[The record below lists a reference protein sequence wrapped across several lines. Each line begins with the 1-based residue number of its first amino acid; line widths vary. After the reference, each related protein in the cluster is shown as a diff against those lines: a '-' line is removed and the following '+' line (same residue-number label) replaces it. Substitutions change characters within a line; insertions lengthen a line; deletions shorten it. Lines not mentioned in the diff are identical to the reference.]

1 MNLPDFMDHLTRDLT
16 EAVLSGEYI
25 CALRICRDALA
36 RPEIGPERIHQ
47 LVVLPTIRAVGQ
59 AWADDSAT
67 FEQTSLAH
75 ILLHR
80 LLEHIAR
87 RNGTGSAPQTA
98 LPLHDA
104 RVMVTVAPGD
114 THDFGAQIL
123 SQSLRLS
130 GWPVTFCGHRQRDK
144 VMPTLARQS
153 YSALAISVSC
163 DENLDGLADFVMTSR
178 AASTSPKLNVIVGGA
193 AIQPPFA
200 QYDFLGADLVG
211 LAIDEVAS
219 YLSNMTPAIPAE
231 RWN

>member
-1 MNLPDFMDHLTRDLT
+1 MDHLTRDLI
-16 EAVLSGEYI
+16 ESVLSGDYI

-47 LVVLPTIRAVGQ
+47 IVILPTIRAVGQ
-59 AWADDSAT
+59 AWADDSAS
-67 FEQTSLAH
+67 FEQASLAH

-80 LLEHIAR
+80 LLEYVAR
-87 RNGTGSAPQTA
+87 SNGAATGMRQAWPV
-98 LPLHDA
+98 HDA

-123 SQSLRLS
+123 SQHLRLS
-130 GWPVTFCGHRQRDK
+130 GWPVTFFGHRQRER
-144 VMPTLARQS
+144 VVPTLAQQR

-163 DENLDGLADFVMTSR
+163 DENLAGLADFVMTSR
-178 AASTSPKLNVIVGGA
+178 MASTSPKLHLMIGGA
-193 AIQPPFA
+193 AIQPPFD
-200 QYDFLGADLVG
+200 QYDFLGADRVG

-219 YLSNMTPAIPAE
+219 YLSNMTPAIPAD